1 MLHRLIAAL
10 FITLPCTTL
19 LAGEIKGKVTDEPG
33 TTGLPGVRV
42 CLSVAGAAPGDCSKT
57 RVTNKKGYYSFNGI
71 NAGVPYTLKVL
82 TEASLTARK
91 ADPYPNLAWEPV
103 SYEVELASRKER
115 AGGKDFK
122 GSFSF
127 SNFQAELQLS
137 GADFPELANYDLAN
151 DYVFLKVY
159 TTDPGD
165 SEQNL
170 IFLGQVTDINKLLI
184 EASVPLSASVLTYEV
199 YSAAAPDPVIVS
211 IDLANPA

>member
-1 MLHRLIAAL
+1 MQIQSVTTDGDEFDAYVGILHTDGTHA
-10 FITLPCTTL
+10 ITIDD
-19 LAGEIKGKVTDEPG
+19 AG
-33 TTGLPGVRV
+33 
-42 CLSVAGAAPGDCSKT
+42 
-57 RVTNKKGYYSFNGI
+57 
-71 NAGVPYTLKVL
+71 
-82 TEASLTARK
+82 
-91 ADPYPNLAWEPV
+91 
-103 SYEVELASRKER
+103 
-115 AGGKDFK
+115 
-122 GSFSF
+122 SF

>member
-1 MLHRLIAAL
+1 MFIAFPSSA
-10 FITLPCTTL
+10 L

-42 CLSVAGAAPGDCSKT
+42 CLSVAGAAPGECSKT
-57 RVTNKKGYYSFNGI
+57 RFTNKKGQYSFKGI
-71 NAGVPYTLKVL
+71 NAGVPYTIKVL
-82 TEASLTARK
+82 TDASLAARK
-91 ADPYPNLAWEPV
+91 ADPYPEYAWGPV
-103 SYEVELASRKER
+103 SHEVQLASRKDKI
-115 AGGKDFK
+115 GGINFT
-122 GSFSF
+122 GSFSY

-137 GADFPELANYDLAN
+137 GSDFPELANYDLAN

-159 TTDPGD
+159 TVD
-165 SEQNL
+165 SSNAEQNL

>member
-1 MLHRLIAAL
+1 MLHRLIAATL
-10 FITLPCTTL
+10 IALPCTTL
-19 LAGEIKGKVTDEPG
+19 LAGEIEGKITDKQG
-33 TTGLPGVRV
+33 DGLPGVRV
-42 CLSVAGAAPGDCSKT
+42 CLSVAGAAPGDCSKS
-57 RVTNKKGYYSFNGI
+57 RVTDKKGNYSFNGI
-71 NAGVPYTLKVL
+71 NAGHYSIKVL
-82 TEASLTARK
+82 TAASLTARK

-103 SYEVELASRKER
+103 SYEVELASRKTQ
-115 AGGKDFK
+115 AGGRDFK

-159 TTDPGD
+159 TMDSSG

-170 IFLGQVTDINKLLI
+170 IFLGRVVTDINKLLI
-184 EASVPLSASVLTYEV
+184 EASVPLSASVLNYEV

>member
-1 MLHRLIAAL
+1 MFIAFPSSA
-10 FITLPCTTL
+10 L

-42 CLSVAGAAPGDCSKT
+42 CLSVAGAAPGECSKT
-57 RVTNKKGYYSFNGI
+57 RFTNKKGQYSFKGI
-71 NAGVPYTLKVL
+71 NAGVPYTIKVL
-82 TEASLTARK
+82 TDASLAARK
-91 ADPYPNLAWEPV
+91 ADPYPNYAWGPV
-103 SYEVELASRKER
+103 SHEVELASRKER
-115 AGGKDFK
+115 ASGIDFT
-122 GSFSF
+122 GSFSY

-159 TTDPGD
+159 TMDSSN